1 MEEREQRKRGTMEAL
16 SNERMY
22 ILLKHN
28 REMML
33 ELNSLLPNDEE
44 LLEGYKAFQETQT
57 LRGCT
62 AHIYCRGSRKD
73 CRRACWFC

>member
-1 MEEREQRKRGTMEAL
+1 MEEREQRKRETMEAL

-33 ELNSLLPNDEE
+33 ELRSLYPDE
-44 LLEGYKAFQETQT
+44 
-57 LRGCT
+57 
-62 AHIYCRGSRKD
+62 
-73 CRRACWFC
+73 